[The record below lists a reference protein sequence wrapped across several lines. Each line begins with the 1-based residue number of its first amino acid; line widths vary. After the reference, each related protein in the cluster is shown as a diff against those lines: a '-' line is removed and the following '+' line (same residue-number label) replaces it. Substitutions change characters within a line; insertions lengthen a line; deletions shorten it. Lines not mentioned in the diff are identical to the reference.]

1 MAQYVPNTKSEQLKM
16 LEEIGKTWND
26 LLSPIPV
33 GVRLNRELDLPP
45 GISEFEVMAKMA
57 SYAKE
62 NKVFSTVLRGAGAYR
77 HLIPSV
83 VRHLSSREEFVT
95 AYTPYQAEFSQG
107 ILQSIFEYQTMICQL
122 TGMDASN
129 ASVYD
134 GASAVAEA
142 VNMTVDKKRRRALLS
157 ANLDPQSIMTIK
169 TYTQHL
175 PIDVEIIPSKNGRL
189 DLQWLKD
196 NLSEDLACVVVQ
208 HPNYYGILEDT
219 QAISDVVHST
229 KAKMIVSVN
238 PISLAVF
245 KEPRAY
251 GADIAVGEAQP
262 LGLNI
267 AFGGPYLGFMATTNE
282 MVRKLPGRIV
292 GQTLDLDGKR
302 AFVLT
307 LQAREQHIRREK
319 ASSSLCSNQAH
330 CALTAAMYLTSMG
343 PQGLKDVASQCFHKA
358 HFLQKQLSAL
368 DFKLKYDQPFFHEFV
383 TSTPVHTDKIVRHLE
398 ENDILAGLPL
408 DDHTMLW
415 CVTEAVSEKEIHSVL
430 RLLEE
435 VSA

>member
-157 ANLDPQSIMTIK
+157 ANLDPQSIMTVK

-175 PIDVEIIPSKNGRL
+175 PIDVEIIPSKDGRL

-408 DDHTMLW
+408 GDHTMLW
-415 CVTEAVSEKEIHSVL
+415 CVTEAVSEREIHAVL

-435 VSA
+435 VSK

>member
-26 LLSPIPV
+26 LLEPIPV
-33 GVRLNRELDLPP
+33 SVRLNRELDLPP

-157 ANLDPQSIMTIK
+157 ANLDPQSIMTVK

-175 PIDVEIIPSKNGRL
+175 PIDVEIIPSKDGRL

-368 DFKLKYDQPFFHEFV
+368 DFTLKYNQPFFHEFV
-383 TSTPVHTDKIVRHLE
+383 TTTPVPTENIVRHLE
-398 ENDILAGLPL
+398 ENDVLAGLPL

-415 CVTEAVSEKEIHSVL
+415 CVTEAVSEREIHAVL

-435 VSA
+435 VSK

>member
-26 LLSPIPV
+26 LLSPIPQ

-62 NKVFSTVLRGAGAYR
+62 NKVFTTVLRGAGAYR

-83 VRHLSSREEFVT
+83 VRHLSAREEFVT

-157 ANLDPQSIMTIK
+157 SNLDPQSIMTVQ

-175 PIDVEIIPSKNGRL
+175 PIDVEIIPSKDGRL
-189 DLQWLKD
+189 DLEWLKN
-196 NLSEDLACVVVQ
+196 NLSEDLACVVIQ
-208 HPNYYGILEDT
+208 HPNYFGILEDT

-267 AFGGPYLGFMATTNE
+267 AFGGPYLGFMATTSD

-343 PQGLKDVASQCFHKA
+343 PQGLKDVASQCYHKA
-358 HFLQKQLSAL
+358 HFLQKQLAAL
-368 DFKLKYDQPFFHEFV
+368 DFKLKFDQPFFHEFV
-383 TSTPVHTDKIVRHLE
+383 TTTPVSTDKIVQHLE
-398 ENDILAGLPL
+398 QHDVLAGLPL
-408 DDHTMLW
+408 DGHTMLW
-415 CVTEAVSEKEIHSVL
+415 CVTEAVSEKEIHTVL

-435 VSA
+435 VSK

>member
-16 LEEIGKTWND
+16 LEEIGRTWND
-26 LLSPIPV
+26 LLAPIPV

-157 ANLDPQSIMTIK
+157 ANLDPQSIMTVQ

-175 PIDVEIIPSKNGRL
+175 PIDVEIIPSKDGRL

-196 NLSEDLACVVVQ
+196 NLSDDLACVVVQ
-208 HPNYYGILEDT
+208 HPNYFGILEDT
-219 QAISDVVHST
+219 QAISDVVHSS

-267 AFGGPYLGFMATTNE
+267 AFGGPYLGFMATTSE

-383 TSTPVHTDKIVRHLE
+383 TTTPVSTDKIVQHLE
-398 ENDILAGLPL
+398 QHDVLAGLPL

-415 CVTEAVSEKEIHSVL
+415 CVTEAVSEREIHAVL

-435 VSA
+435 VSK

>member
-26 LLSPIPV
+26 LLKPIPQ
-33 GVRLNRELDLPP
+33 GVRLTREMDLPP

-57 SYAKE
+57 LYAKE
-62 NKVFSTVLRGAGAYR
+62 NKVFTTVLRGAGAYR

-83 VRHLSSREEFVT
+83 VRHLSAREEFVT

-142 VNMTVDKKRRRALLS
+142 VNMTVDKRRRRALLS
-157 ANLDPQSIMTIK
+157 ADLDPQSIMTVQ

-175 PIDVEIIPSKNGRL
+175 PIDVEIIPSKDGRL
-189 DLQWLKD
+189 DLDWLKD
-196 NLSEDLACVVVQ
+196 NLSEDLACVVIQ
-208 HPNYYGILEDT
+208 HPNYFGILEDT

-267 AFGGPYLGFMATTNE
+267 AFGGPYLGFMATTND

-343 PQGLKDVASQCFHKA
+343 PAGLKDVASQCFHKA

-368 DFKLKYDQPFFHEFV
+368 DFKLKYNQPFFHEFV
-383 TSTPVHTDKIVRHLE
+383 TTTPVSTDKIVQHLE
-398 ENDILAGLPL
+398 QHDVLAGLPL

-415 CVTEAVSEKEIHSVL
+415 CVTEAVSEKEIHTVL

-435 VSA
+435 VSQ

>member
-33 GVRLNRELDLPP
+33 SVRLNRELELPP

-157 ANLDPQSIMTIK
+157 ANLDPQSIMTVQ

-189 DLQWLKD
+189 DLEWLKN

-208 HPNYYGILEDT
+208 HPNYFGILEDT

-383 TSTPVHTDKIVRHLE
+383 TSTPV
-398 ENDILAGLPL
+398 
-408 DDHTMLW
+408 
-415 CVTEAVSEKEIHSVL
+415 
-430 RLLEE
+430 E
-435 VSA
+435 V

>member
-16 LEEIGKTWND
+16 LEEIGRTWND
-26 LLSPIPV
+26 LLAPIPV

-45 GISEFEVMAKMA
+45 GLSEFEVMAKMA
-57 SYAKE
+57 GYAKE

-157 ANLDPQSIMTIK
+157 ANLDPQSIMTVQ

-175 PIDVEIIPSKNGRL
+175 PIDVEIIPSKDGRL

-196 NLSEDLACVVVQ
+196 NLSDDLACVVVQ
-208 HPNYYGILEDT
+208 HPNYFGILEDT
-219 QAISDVVHST
+219 QAISDVVHTS

-267 AFGGPYLGFMATTNE
+267 AFGGPYLGFMATTSE

-383 TSTPVHTDKIVRHLE
+383 TTTPVSTDKIVQHLE
-398 ENDILAGLPL
+398 QHDVLAGLPL

-415 CVTEAVSEKEIHSVL
+415 CVTEAVSEREIHTVL

-435 VSA
+435 VSK

>member
-16 LEEIGKTWND
+16 LEEIGRTWND
-26 LLSPIPV
+26 LLAPIPV

-157 ANLDPQSIMTIK
+157 ANLDPQSIMTVQ

-175 PIDVEIIPSKNGRL
+175 PIDVEIIPSKDGRL

-196 NLSEDLACVVVQ
+196 NLSDDLACVVVQ
-208 HPNYYGILEDT
+208 HPNYFGILEDT
-219 QAISDVVHST
+219 QAISDVVHTS

-267 AFGGPYLGFMATTNE
+267 AFGGPYLGFMATTSE

-383 TSTPVHTDKIVRHLE
+383 TTTPVSTDKIVQHLE
-398 ENDILAGLPL
+398 QHDVLAGLPL

-415 CVTEAVSEKEIHSVL
+415 CVTEAVSEREIHTVL

-435 VSA
+435 VSK

>member
-26 LLSPIPV
+26 LLSPIPQS
-33 GVRLNRELDLPP
+33 VRLNRDLDLPV
-45 GISEFEVMAKMA
+45 GLSEFEVLAKMA
-57 SYAKE
+57 AYAKE
-62 NKVFSTVLRGAGAYR
+62 NHVFSTVLRGAGAYR

-83 VRHLSSREEFVT
+83 VKHLSSREEFVT

-142 VNMTVDKKRRRALLS
+142 VNMTVDRKRRRALLAS
-157 ANLDPQSIMTIK
+157 TLDPQSIMTVK

-175 PIDVEIIPSKNGRL
+175 PIDVEIIPSKDGRL
-189 DLQWLKD
+189 DLAWLKD

-208 HPNYYGILEDT
+208 HPNYFGILEDT
-219 QAISDVVHST
+219 QAISDVVHTT
-229 KAKMIVSVN
+229 KAKMVVSVN
-238 PISLAVF
+238 PISLAIF

-267 AFGGPYLGFMATTNE
+267 AFGGPYLGFMTTTND

-343 PQGLKDVASQCFHKA
+343 PQGLKDVASQCYHKA

-368 DFKLKYDQPFFHEFV
+368 GFKLKYNQPFFHEFV
-383 TSTPVHTDKIVRHLE
+383 TTTPVHTEKIVQHLE
-398 ENDILAGLPL
+398 HHDILAGLPL
-408 DDHTMLW
+408 DDHSMLW
-415 CVTEAVSEKEIHSVL
+415 CVTEAVSEKEIHTVL

>member
-16 LEEIGKTWND
+16 LEEIGRTWND
-26 LLSPIPV
+26 LLAPIPV

-45 GISEFEVMAKMA
+45 GLSEFEVMAKMA
-57 SYAKE
+57 GYAKE

-157 ANLDPQSIMTIK
+157 ANLDPQSIMTVQ

-175 PIDVEIIPSKNGRL
+175 PIDVEIIPSKDGRL

-196 NLSEDLACVVVQ
+196 NLSDDLACVVVQ
-208 HPNYYGILEDT
+208 HPNYFGILEDT
-219 QAISDVVHST
+219 QAISDVVHTS

-267 AFGGPYLGFMATTNE
+267 AFGGPYLGFMATTSE

-383 TSTPVHTDKIVRHLE
+383 TTTPVSTDKIVQHLE
-398 ENDILAGLPL
+398 QHDVLAGLPL

-415 CVTEAVSEKEIHSVL
+415 CVTEAVSEKEIHTVL

-435 VSA
+435 VSK

>member
-1 MAQYVPNTKSEQLKM
+1 MAQYVPNTKDEQLKM
-16 LEEIGKTWND
+16 LEEIGKTWNH
-26 LLSPIPV
+26 LLSPIPQ

-62 NKVFSTVLRGAGAYR
+62 NKVFTTVLRGAGAYR

-83 VRHLSSREEFVT
+83 VRHLSAREEFVT

-157 ANLDPQSIMTIK
+157 SNLDPQSIMTVQ

-175 PIDVEIIPSKNGRL
+175 PIDVEIIPSKDGRL
-189 DLQWLKD
+189 DLDWLKD
-196 NLSEDLACVVVQ
+196 HLTEDLACVVIQ
-208 HPNYYGILEDT
+208 HPNYFGILEDT

-267 AFGGPYLGFMATTNE
+267 AFGGPYLGFMATTSD

-343 PQGLKDVASQCFHKA
+343 PQGLKDVASQCYHKA
-358 HFLQKQLSAL
+358 HFLQKQLAAL
-368 DFKLKYDQPFFHEFV
+368 DFKLKFDQPFFHEFV
-383 TSTPVHTDKIVRHLE
+383 TYTPVPTDKIVQHLE
-398 ENDILAGLPL
+398 QHDVLAGLPL

-415 CVTEAVSEKEIHSVL
+415 CVTEAVSEKEIHTVL

-435 VSA
+435 VSK

>member
-26 LLSPIPV
+26 LLEPIPQS
-33 GVRLNRELDLPP
+33 VRLTREMDLPP
-45 GISEFEVMAKMA
+45 GISEFEVMTKMA

-62 NKVFSTVLRGAGAYR
+62 NKVFTTVLRGAGAYR

-83 VRHLSSREEFVT
+83 VRHLSAREEFVT

-142 VNMTVDKKRRRALLS
+142 VNMTVDKRRRRALLS
-157 ANLDPQSIMTIK
+157 ADLDPQSIMTVQ

-175 PIDVEIIPSKNGRL
+175 PIDVEIIPSKDGRL

-196 NLSEDLACVVVQ
+196 NLTEDLACVVIQ
-208 HPNYYGILEDT
+208 HPNFYGILEDT

-229 KAKMIVSVN
+229 KAKLIVSVN

-267 AFGGPYLGFMATTNE
+267 AFGGPYLGFMATTSD

-343 PQGLKDVASQCFHKA
+343 PTGLKDVASQCFHKA
-358 HFLQKQLSAL
+358 HFLQRQLSAL
-368 DFKLKYDQPFFHEFV
+368 DFKLKFDQPFFHEFV
-383 TSTPVHTDKIVRHLE
+383 TTTPVSTDKIVQHLE
-398 ENDILAGLPL
+398 QHDVLAGLPL

-415 CVTEAVSEKEIHSVL
+415 CVTEAVSEKEIHTVL

-435 VSA
+435 VSK

>member
-26 LLSPIPV
+26 LLTPIPQS
-33 GVRLNRELDLPP
+33 VRLNRELDLPP

-57 SYAKE
+57 GYAKE

-142 VNMTVDKKRRRALLS
+142 VNMTVDRKRRRALLS
-157 ANLDPQSIMTIK
+157 ANLDPQSIMTVQ

-175 PIDVEIIPSKNGRL
+175 PIDVEIIPSKDGRL
-189 DLQWLKD
+189 DLEWLKN
-196 NLSEDLACVVVQ
+196 NLSEDLACVVIQ
-208 HPNYYGILEDT
+208 HPNYFGILEDT

-238 PISLAVF
+238 PISLALF

-267 AFGGPYLGFMATTNE
+267 AFGGPYLGFMCTTNE

-343 PQGLKDVASQCFHKA
+343 PQGLKDVASQCYHKS

-368 DFKLKYDQPFFHEFV
+368 DFKLKYHQPFFHEFV
-383 TSTPVHTDKIVRHLE
+383 TTTPVHTRTIVQHLE
-398 ENDILAGLPL
+398 QHDILAGLPL

-415 CVTEAVSEKEIHSVL
+415 CVTEAVSEKEIHTVL

-435 VSA
+435 VSQ

>member
-16 LEEIGKTWND
+16 LKEIGKTWND

-33 GVRLNRELDLPP
+33 SVRLNRELDLPP

-57 SYAKE
+57 SYARE

-83 VRHLSSREEFVT
+83 VKHLSSREEFVT

-157 ANLDPQSIMTIK
+157 ANLDPQSIMTVQ

-175 PIDVEIIPSKNGRL
+175 PIDVEIIPSKDGRL
-189 DLQWLKD
+189 DLEWLKN

-267 AFGGPYLGFMATTNE
+267 AFGGPYLGFMATTSE

-343 PQGLKDVASQCFHKA
+343 PQGLKDVASQCYHKA
-358 HFLQKQLSAL
+358 HFLQKQLAAL
-368 DFKLKYDQPFFHEFV
+368 DFKLKYHQPFFHEFV
-383 TSTPVHTDKIVRHLE
+383 TTTPVPTEKIVRHLE

-415 CVTEAVSEKEIHSVL
+415 CVTEAVSEREIHAVL

-435 VSA
+435 VSK

>member
-62 NKVFSTVLRGAGAYR
+62 NKVFSTVLRGAGSYR

-157 ANLDPQSIMTIK
+157 ANLDPQSIMTVQ

-189 DLQWLKD
+189 DLEWLKN

-208 HPNYYGILEDT
+208 HPNYFGILEDT

-343 PQGLKDVASQCFHKA
+343 PLGLKDVASQCFHKA

-408 DDHTMLW
+408 GDHTMLW
-415 CVTEAVSEKEIHSVL
+415 CVTEAVSEREIHAVL

-435 VSA
+435 VSK

>member
-1 MAQYVPNTKSEQLKM
+1 MAQYVPNTKSEQFKM

-26 LLSPIPV
+26 LLAPIPV
-33 GVRLNRELDLPP
+33 SVRLNRELDLPP

-57 SYAKE
+57 GYAKE

-142 VNMTVDKKRRRALLS
+142 VNMTVDKRRRRALLS
-157 ANLDPQSIMTIK
+157 ANLDPQSIMTVQ

-175 PIDVEIIPSKNGRL
+175 PIDVEIIPSKDGRL
-189 DLQWLKD
+189 DLEWLKN

-208 HPNYYGILEDT
+208 HPNYFGILEDT
-219 QAISDVVHST
+219 QAISDIVHTS

-238 PISLAVF
+238 PISLALF

-267 AFGGPYLGFMATTNE
+267 AFGGPYLGFMCTTND

-343 PQGLKDVASQCFHKA
+343 PQGLKDVASQCYHKA

-368 DFKLKYDQPFFHEFV
+368 DFKLKYQQPFFHEFV
-383 TSTPVHTDKIVRHLE
+383 TTTPVHTRTIVQHLE
-398 ENDILAGLPL
+398 QHDILAGLPL

-415 CVTEAVSEKEIHSVL
+415 CVTEAVSEKEIHAVL

-435 VSA
+435 VSQ

>member
-1 MAQYVPNTKSEQLKM
+1 MAQYVPNTKNEQLKM

-26 LLSPIPV
+26 LLSPIPQ

-62 NKVFSTVLRGAGAYR
+62 NKVFTTVLRGAGAYR

-83 VRHLSSREEFVT
+83 VRHLSAREEFVT

-157 ANLDPQSIMTIK
+157 SNLDPQSIMTVQ

-175 PIDVEIIPSKNGRL
+175 PIDVEIIPSKDGRL
-189 DLQWLKD
+189 DLEWLKD
-196 NLSEDLACVVVQ
+196 NLTEDLACVVIQ
-208 HPNYYGILEDT
+208 HPNYFGILEDT

-267 AFGGPYLGFMATTNE
+267 AFGGPYLGFMATTSD

-343 PQGLKDVASQCFHKA
+343 PQGLKDVASQCYHKA
-358 HFLQKQLSAL
+358 HFLQKQLAAL
-368 DFKLKYDQPFFHEFV
+368 DFKLKFDQPFFHEFV
-383 TSTPVHTDKIVRHLE
+383 TTTPVSTDKIVQHLE
-398 ENDILAGLPL
+398 QHDVLAGLPL
-408 DDHTMLW
+408 DSRTMLW
-415 CVTEAVSEKEIHSVL
+415 CVTEAVSEKEIHTVL

-435 VSA
+435 VSK